1 MANKKKK
8 QEKTTFEEWKQD
20 ATQTIAWATRIAGG
34 GIGLETCPELYGTIF
49 LREFTTWTADDI
61 QTFLSHEGFLTTSD
75 IPRLFDLPRY
85 RQWEIPWNDAGVEMG
100 ADLRANAIVLH
111 TRGLNS
117 TQRANAPS
125 DSHQTTRVAGTCRD
139 TPRTKRVHGVT
150 GSNFPFSMTL
160 SFPAMVPGHGR
171 RRSKLQSSP
180 FSPAK
185 GPP

>member
-1 MANKKKK
+1 MGILQRAKPLKLYRTQGVLLCIIRPHTCGFNSSSTIITGLVAKSV
-8 QEKTTFEEWKQD
+8 QQLLLLVPQFE
-20 ATQTIAWATRIAGG
+20 
-34 GIGLETCPELYGTIF
+34 
-49 LREFTTWTADDI
+49 
-61 QTFLSHEGFLTTSD
+61 
-75 IPRLFDLPRY
+75 
-85 RQWEIPWNDAGVEMG
+85 
-100 ADLRANAIVLH
+100 RANAIVLH

-150 GSNFPFSMTL
+150 GSYFPFSMTL